1 MNEQSKA
8 ARAKMKP
15 GVAAT
20 VISVLVSA
28 TRAISITAEAQE
40 AGASPVLDQVLVTA
54 QRRSENLQSVPIA
67 VSALS
72 QEVIEKQGIRNVSGV
87 ATLVPNMQ
95 LATPYGDAVPF
106 FSLRAVTSTDVSL
119 NQSGPIALYVDE
131 VYKGLPALS
140 SLQIFDVDRVE
151 VLRGPQGTLYGKNT
165 TGGAVNIYTK
175 QPDVSGGV
183 TGDLAVGAGN
193 LGRVTANGGVNVP
206 LVADQ
211 LAARVAFTRTKVD
224 GFVDNHVPGAD
235 DPNSIDDFAFR
246 TSLRWEASED
256 LTVSLAYT
264 QTKSS
269 PTSYGAIAE
278 EIGTGGIGF
287 GTEYYREGLGFYD
300 TESEQ
305 PGKIDIENK
314 GASLRVAWDVSD
326 TMSFTSITSTD
337 TGDWSALEDVDTSP
351 FDIARGDYI
360 SDADSVSQDFRLASK
375 GDGALEWL
383 LGAYYY
389 RDKVDSNTIYRYY
402 YAFSGDNDGNGVIDC
417 FDDFFTGCRLE
428 NNFQQER
435 KSSAVYGQATYA
447 FDNGFSVTGG
457 LRYTK
462 DKNSLDSYR
471 ARLGYFDPA
480 LNAEVVDAADTITAP
495 PVDELNTSNWS
506 GKLGVS
512 YEFPSGALLYA
523 NASRGYRGGSFN
535 GNGFYA
541 PDEVTTAKPEKID
554 ALEAGLKTEL
564 LDQRARLNL
573 AAFYY
578 EYKDQQFLDL
588 TPTFLQVL
596 YNAPKST
603 VWGAELET
611 VARIAEPFT
620 LTVSLGYLDA
630 SYDEISLGG
639 QDLSGNRLS
648 LAPKTTFS
656 AGFDWTIAE
665 GDFGSVVVNAATRY
679 QSKVYFDAFNRLDQE
694 GYWIQDARLTWRAPS
709 EQLWVALWGK
719 NLGDEEY
726 RTQRYDLSAFNF
738 LYAQRGRPR
747 EYGIEFGYSF

>member
-1 MNEQSKA
+1 MNHHA
-8 ARAKMKP
+8 MRARLKLKP
-15 GVAAT
+15 TLAAT
-20 VISVLVSA
+20 VMTALASGLSVLSPEVY
-28 TRAISITAEAQE
+28 AQE
-40 AGASPVLDQVLVTA
+40 TASPAALEEILVTA

-72 QEVIEKQGIRNVSGV
+72 QEVIEQHGIRNVSGV

-140 SLQIFDVDRVE
+140 SLQVFDVDRVE

-165 TGGAVNIYTK
+165 TGGAVNIYTR
-175 QPDVSGGV
+175 QPDVSSGV

-193 LGRVTANGGVNVP
+193 FGRITANGGVNLP
-206 LVADQ
+206 LVEDQ

-224 GFVDNHVPGAD
+224 GFVDNHTPGAND
-235 DPNSIDDFAFR
+235 TNSIDDFAFR
-246 TSLRWEASED
+246 TSLRWEPAENLS
-256 LTVSLAYT
+256 VSLAYT
-264 QTKSS
+264 QTESS

-278 EIGTGGIGF
+278 NIGAGGIGF
-287 GTEYYREGLGFYD
+287 GTEYYRAGLGFFD
-300 TESEQ
+300 TEAEQ
-305 PGKIDIENK
+305 PGTIDIKNK
-314 GASLRVAWDVSD
+314 GASLRIAWDVSD
-326 TMSFTSITSTD
+326 TVSFTSITSTD
-337 TGDWSALEDVDTSP
+337 TGDWAALEDVDTSP

-360 SDADSVSQDFRLASK
+360 ADADSVSQDFRLASK

-389 RDKVDSNTIYRYY
+389 RDKVESNTIYRYY

-417 FDDFFTGCRLE
+417 FDDYFTGCRLE
-428 NNFQQER
+428 NDFHQER
-435 KSSAVYGQATYA
+435 KSGALYGQATYA

-495 PVDELNTSNWS
+495 PADELNTSNWS
-506 GKLGVS
+506 GKLGIS

-541 PDEVTTAKPEKID
+541 PEEVTTAKPEKID

-573 AAFYY
+573 ATFYY

-611 VARIAEPFT
+611 VARVAEPLT

-630 SYDEISLGG
+630 SYDDISLGG

-656 AGFDWTIAE
+656 AGFDWTLAQ
-665 GDFGSVVVNAATRY
+665 GDFGSVVLNAETRY

-747 EYGIEFGYSF
+747 EVGVELGYSF